1 MILHWFVEP
10 GVATAALREGKLI
23 EEEVECRPE
32 KIPCSVL
39 DKNVDVCL
47 VRHHFSNDA
56 WMIVQDVISRKA
68 EMDVWVCNVC
78 QHDVHDGRK
87 SIACESCLKWYH
99 FSCGL
104 NKNPKKKNWF
114 LLILL

>member
-1 MILHWFVEP
+1 MHTSCKEKVILNWFVEP
-10 GVATAALREGKLI
+10 GVATAAIREGKLI

-39 DKNVDVCL
+39 DENVDVCL

-78 QHDVHDGRK
+78 QHDVHDGRE
-87 SIACESCLKWYH
+87 SIVCESCLKWYH
-99 FSCGL
+99 
-104 NKNPKKKNWF
+104 
-114 LLILL
+114 